1 MLAKARHYLEPTD
14 IKALYY
20 STFHTHMNYGSQV
33 WLQKTTQVRKNIH
46 KLQKKALRIMSF
58 SEFNASS
65 SPLFKQWEILKL
77 DDFMTIK
84 NCSLAHDFLNA
95 KLPETFNSFLEKQSE
110 VHSIYTRCTEEL
122 TLRLPIVN
130 LETYGGQSPIWKSIT
145 DWNENTKTIEYIDPD
160 TSEIVPL
167 KNLSKQI
174 IASELKDKYFA
185 SY

>member
-1 MLAKARHYLEPTD
+1 
-14 IKALYY
+14 
-20 STFHTHMNYGSQV
+20 
-33 WLQKTTQVRKNIH
+33 
-46 KLQKKALRIMSF
+46 
-58 SEFNASS
+58 
-65 SPLFKQWEILKL
+65 
-77 DDFMTIK
+77 MTIK
-84 NCSLAHDFLNA
+84 NCSLAHNFLNA